1 MNAGEVDFWGRHWG
15 DGVDGSVQPP
25 VRCAVRITGLLELA
39 SVEVFGQ
46 SASPK
51 RRLCN
56 FEDYVSG
63 YARRSYPVE
72 VPSAS
77 ATCRKV
83 DRNGNDAGRC
93 TTTRRTEPITRAPS
107 FSNRSRM
114 VQTLSLIH
122 I

>member
-1 MNAGEVDFWGRHWG
+1 MNTAEMEIWGRACG
-15 DGVDGSVQPP
+15 DDVDGRLQRP
-25 VRCAVRITGLLELA
+25 VRCVVRITDLSELA
-39 SVEVFGQ
+39 SVEIFGH

-51 RRLCN
+51 RRLRN

-63 YARRSYPVE
+63 QARPCYPVE
-72 VPSAS
+72 APSAS

-83 DRNGNDAGRC
+83 ERNGKDAGRC

-114 VQTLSLIH
+114 VQT
-122 I
+122 

>member
-1 MNAGEVDFWGRHWG
+1 MNAAEMDFWGRHRG
-15 DGVDGSVQPP
+15 DGVDGSVQRP
-25 VRCAVRITGLLELA
+25 VRCVVRITGLSELA
-39 SVEVFGQ
+39 SIEIFGH

-51 RRLCN
+51 RRLRN

-63 YARRSYPVE
+63 YAGPSYPVE
-72 VPSAS
+72 APSAS

-107 FSNRSRM
+107 FSSRSRI
-114 VQTLSLIH
+114 VQT
-122 I
+122 

>member
-1 MNAGEVDFWGRHWG
+1 MNAAEIDFWGRHRG
-15 DGVDGSVQPP
+15 DGVDGILQRP
-25 VRCAVRITGLLELA
+25 VRCVVRTTGLSERA
-39 SVEVFGQ
+39 SSEISGH

-63 YARRSYPVE
+63 QARPPYPVE
-72 VPSAS
+72 APSAS

-93 TTTRRTEPITRAPS
+93 TTTRRTE
-107 FSNRSRM
+107 
-114 VQTLSLIH
+114 
-122 I
+122 